1 MVFCNCKL
9 SYLKS
14 RKLNQIP
21 YPAFKLQI
29 KRKETEQIVL
39 SKTGGH
45 SAIPPTHHENENT
58 DNDNTSKGQQ
68 QKYSIGTVSKK
79 YWGRGGEGGT
89 GAILQQL
96 VYFQINPIKIWQQLW
111 AQVSKCQ
118 F

>member
-9 SYLKS
+9 SHLKS
-14 RKLNQIP
+14 RKLNHIP

-39 SKTGGH
+39 SQTGGH

-79 YWGRGGEGGT
+79 YWGRGGGGGGQGSYVT
-89 GAILQQL
+89 TTCLLSNQSNQNVPAVVGT
-96 VYFQINPIKIWQQLW
+96 
-111 AQVSKCQ
+111 S
-118 F
+118 